1 MNADSRRSELL
12 SARGHAAALLA
23 GLVTRCREVQLRGQV
38 RSQVQLGNEGDAGS
52 AGSEANEAEVAW
64 RTWTWL

>member
-38 RSQVQLGNEGDAGS
+38 RSQVQLGNEQGDAGNE
-52 AGSEANEAEVAW
+52 GSGAEVAW
-64 RTWTWL
+64 RTRMWL